1 MGTVIGAGFASGKEI
16 LLYFSGTSVF
26 TPLLAGVILG
36 LLAFLFCE
44 MGRSGDAYAYFGKG
58 KKVFSLLIK
67 VANVLVF
74 CTTVAACEEVIFA
87 LFGIRGGAVLT
98 VLATLLT
105 LFTGKKL
112 MGAVSFVCVTAILI
126 MLFAVFFKTEITL
139 PYGRFSPLSALTYAG
154 MNMLTGG
161 FFITA
166 SVKNFT
172 RKKSVIVAMLS
183 GVVLSVLLFVV
194 YLLCAGRNGLFPMIS
209 AAENVGLGTVGL
221 IILYIAMFTTCNG
234 TCYVVAEESKEKA
247 LLVATLSLLI
257 SCFGFEKLIG
267 TLYPIIGAV
276 GSAGVLLCALLYAD
290 KNLLRRKDL
299 DVLIADHADKRI
311 L

>member
-1 MGTVIGAGFASGKEI
+1 M
-16 LLYFSGTSVF
+16 
-26 TPLLAGVILG
+26 
-36 LLAFLFCE
+36 
-44 MGRSGDAYAYFGKG
+44 
-58 KKVFSLLIK
+58 
-67 VANVLVF
+67 
-74 CTTVAACEEVIFA
+74 
-87 LFGIRGGAVLT
+87 
-98 VLATLLT
+98 
-105 LFTGKKL
+105 
-112 MGAVSFVCVTAILI
+112 
-126 MLFAVFFKTEITL
+126 
-139 PYGRFSPLSALTYAG
+139 TYAG

-172 RKKSVIVAMLS
+172 RKNSVTVALLS
-183 GVVLSVLLFVV
+183 GMVLSVLLVVV
-194 YLLCAGRNGLFPMIS
+194 YLLSANHNSLFPMIS
-209 AAENVGLGTVGL
+209 AAESVGLGTVGL

-234 TCYVVAEESKEKA
+234 TCYVAIENSKEKA

-276 GSAGVLLCALLYAD
+276 GSAVVLLCALLYAD

-299 DVLIADHADKRI
+299 DVLITDHADKRI